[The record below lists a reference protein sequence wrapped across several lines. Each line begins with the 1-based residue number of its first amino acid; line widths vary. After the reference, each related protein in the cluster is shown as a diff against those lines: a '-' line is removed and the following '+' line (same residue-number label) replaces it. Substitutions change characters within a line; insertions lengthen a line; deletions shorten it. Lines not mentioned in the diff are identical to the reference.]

1 MMSSS
6 LGIEYCG
13 SHVPRLPLYST
24 HATGKYLYAEGSRTS
39 PLPRM
44 PYPLGIAEIR
54 NLEVVPR
61 VEHKHPTPRRLKG
74 RELVPGLPLSP
85 IPACRE
91 LTSLPLR

>member
-1 MMSSS
+1 MS
-6 LGIEYCG
+6 LAF
-13 SHVPRLPLYST
+13 PST
-24 HATGKYLYAEGSRTS
+24 QRTQQENIYMRKA
-39 PLPRM
+39 PGLAHCPRM
-44 PYPLGIAEIR
+44 PYPSGIAEIR